1 MCSPEEVEAFVAPFR
16 DNFSGAVDQFTRR
29 LLPETVDGQLVDR
42 ITTDMAATHKE
53 VALGSLPY
61 ARNREPASLAALPH
75 IAAPIVA
82 INPATAPADVASLR
96 RHGVEPMLLEDVGHF
111 PMIEAPDRF
120 NAVLGTALA
129 SFGS

>member
-1 MCSPEEVEAFVAPFR
+1 VAE
-16 DNFSGAVDQFTRR
+16 SGCERR

-42 ITTDMAATHKE
+42 MAATRGE
-53 VALGSLPY
+53 VALGSLPH
-61 ARNREPASLAALPH
+61 ARNRQPAIVAALPH

-82 INPATAPADVASLR
+82 INPATASADVASLR

-120 NAVLGTALA
+120 NAVLGTVVA
-129 SFGS
+129 SLGS